1 MLKISDTGIGMTEE
15 VRKRI
20 FDPFFTTKEVGTGT
34 GLGLSI
40 TYSIVKEH
48 GGSIS
53 VESEGPGARFMIEL
67 PVMTGPPPQEPLL

>member
-1 MLKISDTGIGMTEE
+1 
-15 VRKRI
+15 V

-48 GGSIS
+48 GGETSLART
-53 VESEGPGARFMIEL
+53 PGGGATFTVEL
-67 PVMTGPPPQEPLL
+67 PVSGDDVVAELLR